1 MRKEFDLAMNKRW
14 NIISIVVC
22 LLLLGA
28 AVLMRVCPRGPSP
41 DGLGRIYLRYADN
54 GHIDA
59 SLIKGYRINDTLK
72 MDVVILEGIDSA
84 GWVQLK
90 KEFDLKTHKDIEC
103 PEGYTYEEWIAH
115 DTLPGCTTFLIN
127 RNDTTLSHPRKKTSP
142 DDFSVFWQHGTNK
155 IFIFDTKNRNE
166 QTAVLYKTFDEVFK
180 DCPNDEEEKDN
191 NQINLL

>member
-1 MRKEFDLAMNKRW
+1 MRKEFDVAMSKRW

-72 MDVVILEGIDSA
+72 MDVVILEGIDSI
-84 GWVQLK
+84 GWAQLK
-90 KEFDLKTHKDIEC
+90 KEFDLRTYKDIEC
-103 PEGYTYEEWIAH
+103 PEGYIYEDWIAQ
-115 DTLPGCTTFLIN
+115 DTLPGCSFFLIN
-127 RNDTTLSHPRKKTSP
+127 RNDTTFSHPPKRPSN
-142 DDFSVFWQHGTNK
+142 DELQVCWQHGTNR
-155 IFIFDTKNRNE
+155 IFIFDTKTRNE
-166 QTAVLYKTFDEVFK
+166 QSAVMDKTFDEVFK
-180 DCPNDEEEKDN
+180 DCPKDEE
-191 NQINLL
+191 

>member
-1 MRKEFDLAMNKRW
+1 MNKRW

-84 GWVQLK
+84 GWAQLK
-90 KEFDLKTHKDIEC
+90 KEFDIKTHKDIEC

-115 DTLPGCTTFLIN
+115 DTLPGCTFYHIN
-127 RNDTTLSHPRKKTSP
+127 RNDTTLSHPPKKTST
-142 DDFSVFWQHGTNK
+142 DDLLIFWQHHTNI
-155 IFIFDTKNRNE
+155 IFIFDTKNGDE
-166 QTAVLYKTFDEVFK
+166 HYAVICKTSDDVFK
-180 DCPNDEEEKDN
+180 DYIKDEE
-191 NQINLL
+191 